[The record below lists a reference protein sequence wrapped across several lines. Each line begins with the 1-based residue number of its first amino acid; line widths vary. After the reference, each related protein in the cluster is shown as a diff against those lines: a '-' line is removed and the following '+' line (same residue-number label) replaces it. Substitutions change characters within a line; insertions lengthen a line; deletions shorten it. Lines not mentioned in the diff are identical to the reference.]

1 MKVVEGP
8 LGAPIAHCFGLK
20 HVENGDKIY
29 HHIAIASVWHLFW
42 ESGTNFR
49 RIEAVP
55 IYDSASV
62 ALYIHASCS
71 CPTRCTHVLL
81 GFKGV
86 KWGSKLCPYRHRQY
100 LRHLLW
106 GPSSGIFDVV
116 GGNQGC
122 SNVRPC
128 ELFMTY

>member
-86 KWGSKLCPYRHRQY
+86 K
-100 LRHLLW
+100 
-106 GPSSGIFDVV
+106 
-116 GGNQGC
+116 GGQRYVHIVIASICDIYFGAPVLEF
-122 SNVRPC
+122 S
-128 ELFMTY
+128 T